1 MQVRNWAQGAT
12 FKAMA
17 VGVLTV
23 LMLIPLSQVQG
34 LIQERQGLEFQ
45 ARQKI
50 AERWGEAQV
59 LGGPVLVV
67 PMRKQVQGEKG
78 WIATEQEHYLFPEQL
93 TIEGHL
99 STEIRRYGIYATPV
113 YSATLAISG
122 RFDSAAITALAEKS
136 GEPQWAEAVLRV
148 PVSDVSGI
156 RRLSSLTLDGVE
168 RPFRP
173 GGPGVGEFAS
183 TEVAWPELVDGGGAG
198 TAHDFSFDLN
208 LAGTGSISLLPL
220 ARQTDAR
227 ISADWPDPGFSGAF
241 LPASH
246 REEGDKF
253 EALWQ
258 VLDLNRAYGQAGT
271 LGSLDGT
278 TLRESAFG
286 VELYQPVAT
295 YQRNER
301 AGKYG
306 ILFIA
311 MTFVSLFLFEALG
324 RWRVHPV
331 QYLMVGLALCTFY
344 VVLLALSEQIG
355 FGWAYAIAGIAVVA
369 IIAGYAAAAAHSR
382 SAGNLLGMLLALV
395 YLLLYGLVVSEQYSL
410 LMGAIALL
418 AAIAA
423 LMYLT
428 RRIDWYG
435 LSGGPIRATGRMP
448 S

>member
-17 VGVLTV
+17 VGLLTL
-23 LMLIPLSQVQG
+23 LMLIPLGQVRS
-34 LIQERQGLEFQ
+34 LIQERQGLEYQ
-45 ARQKI
+45 ARQQI
-50 AERWGEAQV
+50 ADRWGEAQMI
-59 LGGPVLVV
+59 GGPVLVV
-67 PMRKQVQGEKG
+67 PLRKQVQGEKG
-78 WIATEQEHYLFPEQL
+78 WVVAEQEHYLFPEQL
-93 TIEGHL
+93 TVQGQMR
-99 STEIRRYGIYATPV
+99 TETRSYGIYATPV
-113 YSATLAISG
+113 YTAALTVSG
-122 RFDSAAITALAEKS
+122 RFDSAAMAALDDKA
-136 GEPQWAEAVLRV
+136 GEPQWKEAVLRV
-148 PVSDVSGI
+148 PISDVSGI
-156 RRLSSLTLDGVE
+156 RQLSPLTLDGTE
-168 RPFRP
+168 HAFGP
-173 GGPGVGEFAS
+173 GGHGLGEFAT
-183 TEVAWPELVDGGGAG
+183 TEVAWPLENVAARTSHEFSFELSLAG
-198 TAHDFSFDLN
+198 TA
-208 LAGTGSISLLPL
+208 SISVLPL
-220 ARQTDAR
+220 ARQTDVR
-227 ISADWPDPGFSGAF
+227 LGADWPDPSFSGAF

-246 REEGDKF
+246 EETDGRF
-253 EALWQ
+253 QAQWQ
-258 VLDLNRAYGQAGT
+258 VLDLNRRYGQSDAVDSLAGSI
-271 LGSLDGT
+271 LQQ
-278 TLRESAFG
+278 SAFG

-311 MTFVSLFLFEALG
+311 MSFVTLFLFEALG

-355 FGWAYAIAGIAVVA
+355 FGWAYAIAAMAVVA
-369 IIAGYAAAAAHSR
+369 IVGGYAAAAAGTR
-382 SAGNLLGMLLALV
+382 SAGKQLGALLALV

-435 LSGGPIRATGRMP
+435 LGVGQLPATGRMP